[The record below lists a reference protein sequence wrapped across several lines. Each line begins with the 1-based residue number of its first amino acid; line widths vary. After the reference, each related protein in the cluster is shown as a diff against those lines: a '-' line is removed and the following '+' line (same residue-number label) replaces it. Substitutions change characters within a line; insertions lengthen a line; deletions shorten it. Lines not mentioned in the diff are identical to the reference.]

1 MTQSNQTPD
10 RSGAAPNVT
19 EEKLMVAVRVRPQRA
34 DEGARIV
41 HVVSDKMLVL
51 EEEADARR
59 DVLRAR
65 RGADRHYVYDRVFG
79 EDSTQGEIYEHVV
92 APLVTG
98 ALQGFAGAVFAYG
111 ATGAGKTHTM
121 TGMMGRALSHLFS
134 AIDESGNPQGYEVK
148 MSYLEIYNENI
159 KDLLN
164 PTSGHLELRDEGGS
178 SAPVVAGLSEVRASS
193 AAHVAELL
201 ARGDRARTAE
211 PTHANEHSS
220 RGHTLLSVTVLGRS
234 DSGLRRGRLFLIDLA
249 GSERAGLR
257 ARRLEGAH
265 INRSLLALANCIMA
279 LSGGARYVNYRDSK
293 LTRLLREVLGGR
305 CRTAMIAHVAPGA
318 GHRETTRSTLHY
330 AQRAASITNRVE
342 REFLE
347 TPKHLSQYRTVISEL
362 REEISRLK
370 GKMKDDR
377 TKLQEDEA
385 NNEEQEAKTEQET
398 AESAAHLKALR
409 ESIISTFKQQMRLR
423 RRLMELD
430 SHLLGLALD
439 AEKQHAAISHWE
451 ARFNRLYKP
460 ISMSGS
466 RISTQQSYRGGTV
479 GSVSGAERAEAEV
492 AVEQAWAEL
501 AGVERSQEAARNER
515 ARVTAQ
521 LEAVRRRGARLEQV
535 SGPQWVSGRATVGH
549 CAAGGSEETR
559 RQARAVRRRGARLE
573 QVSGPQW
580 VSGGPQWVSGGPQ
593 WVSEQEAARDERARV
608 TAQLEAVRRRGAR
621 LEQELPERIA
631 SGPEREVLALVCR
644 VHELEADKLSLQGSL
659 AARAHELRRRDAV
672 LQRRDAT
679 RTLSDEIITRQRTQL
694 HQLGAAISPELAQLY
709 ELYQQEIHAS
719 TYTEGQDHAYRLPPI
734 STSMSELA
742 WSESSSG
749 SGRGSS
755 SGSTAPERLPR
766 LAPAPRPPTRY
777 SHASALKR
785 YSSDDSLVMAAPRGG
800 HADDP

>member
-134 AIDESGNPQGYEVK
+134 AIDESGNPAGYEVK

-398 AESAAHLKALR
+398 EESAAHLKALR

-501 AGVERSQEAARNER
+501 AGVERS
-515 ARVTAQ
+515 
-521 LEAVRRRGARLEQV
+521 
-535 SGPQWVSGRATVGH
+535 
-549 CAAGGSEETR
+549 
-559 RQARAVRRRGARLE
+559 
-573 QVSGPQW
+573 
-580 VSGGPQWVSGGPQ
+580 
-593 WVSEQEAARDERARV
+593 QEAARDERARV

>member
-134 AIDESGNPQGYEVK
+134 AIDESGNPAGYEVK

-501 AGVERSQEAARNER
+501 AGVERSQEAAR
-515 ARVTAQ
+515 
-521 LEAVRRRGARLEQV
+521 
-535 SGPQWVSGRATVGH
+535 
-549 CAAGGSEETR
+549 
-559 RQARAVRRRGARLE
+559 
-573 QVSGPQW
+573 
-580 VSGGPQWVSGGPQ
+580 
-593 WVSEQEAARDERARV
+593 DERARV